1 MSETLD
7 GPLPAA
13 AAIAAPVDDGARHPA
28 TGRPAGRAEIAV
40 LMAASTMPIL
50 GAVLLSPVL
59 PTLQRAFA
67 GTPGVDALA
76 PLVLTAPAL
85 MIALLAPFA
94 GRVVDAVGR
103 KRLLVG
109 ALAVYAVVGTAPVF
123 LDSLPAILA
132 TRIGV
137 GITEA
142 AIMTCCTT
150 LLADYS
156 AGARRAKLFGLQ
168 TIVTTLAATVF
179 FGLGG
184 ALGSSDWR
192 TPFWLYLVGLPLAAL
207 AARLLWT
214 PTAPVRTGTDSAL
227 PPLPWRPM
235 LLPLGVTLVGGV
247 VFYTPIVELSFV
259 LDGLGV
265 TETAA
270 IGGFAALASLATAA
284 GAASFPRFVA
294 RGPRF
299 LLPAA
304 FGLAGLG
311 LLVMGLAPVVP
322 IAVLG
327 AVIASAGTGL
337 MLPSL
342 LTWVVSQLSFAE
354 RGRGTGRWTAAL
366 FLGEFLCPLL
376 VIALSGA
383 LSGIGVAVAVV
394 GALAVLL
401 AVVVRQLRLA

>member
-1 MSETLD
+1 MD
-7 GPLPAA
+7 APVPGA
-13 AAIAAPVDDGARHPA
+13 AAIAVPAATGALHPA
-28 TGRPAGRAEIAV
+28 TGRPAGRTEIAL
-40 LMAASTMPIL
+40 LMAASCMPIL

-67 GTPGVDALA
+67 DTPGVDALA

-85 MIALLAPFA
+85 LIALLAPIA
-94 GRVVDAVGR
+94 GRLVDAVGR

-109 ALAVYAVVGTAPVF
+109 ALAVYAVVGTAPVL

-132 TRIGV
+132 TRVGV

-150 LLADYS
+150 LIADYS

-184 ALGSSDWR
+184 ALGSNDWR

-207 AARLLWT
+207 AAWRLWT
-214 PTAPVRTGTDSAL
+214 PTAPVRTTADAAL

-259 LDGLGV
+259 LDALGV
-265 TETAA
+265 TATAT
-270 IGGFAALASLATAA
+270 IGGLAALASLATAA
-284 GAASFPRFVA
+284 GAASFSRVVH
-294 RGPRF
+294 RGPGF
-299 LLPAA
+299 LLPVA

-322 IAVLG
+322 VAVLG
-327 AVIASAGTGL
+327 AVVASAGTGL

-342 LTWVVSQLSFAE
+342 LTWVVSRLSFAE
-354 RGRGTGRWTAAL
+354 RGRGTGRFTAAL
-366 FLGEFLCPLL
+366 FLGEFVCPLL

-383 LSGIGVAVAVV
+383 LSGIPAAVAVV
-394 GALAVLL
+394 GGIAVVLAVG
-401 AVVVRQLRLA
+401 VRRLRVS

>member
-1 MSETLD
+1 MSQTLD
-7 GPLPAA
+7 GPVPGAA
-13 AAIAAPVDDGARHPA
+13 ATALD
-28 TGRPAGRAEIAV
+28 TGRCTRPPGAPPVGRRSPSSWRQLHADPRRGAAVAG
-40 LMAASTMPIL
+40 AAH
-50 GAVLLSPVL
+50 
-59 PTLQRAFA
+59 LQRAFA

-85 MIALLAPFA
+85 MIALLAPVA
-94 GRVVDAVGR
+94 GRIVDAVGR

-109 ALAVYAVVGTAPVF
+109 ALAVYAVLGTAPVL
-123 LDSLPAILA
+123 LDSLPAVLA

-150 LLADYS
+150 LIADYS

-192 TPFWLYLVGLPLAAL
+192 TPFWLYLVGLPLAGL
-207 AARLLWT
+207 AALLVWT
-214 PTAPVRTGTDSAL
+214 PAVPPRSTTAL
-227 PPLPWRPM
+227 PPLPWRRM
-235 LLPLGVTLVGGV
+235 LVPLAVSLVGGV
-247 VFYTPIVELSFV
+247 VFYTPIVELAYV

-270 IGGFAALASLATAA
+270 IGGIAAVASWPPRPARRPSRGSPAAARRSAAA
-284 GAASFPRFVA
+284 GLRPGRARPGRDGSGPGRPVA
-294 RGPRF
+294 
-299 LLPAA
+299 
-304 FGLAGLG
+304 
-311 LLVMGLAPVVP
+311 VVG
-322 IAVLG
+322 AVL
-327 AVIASAGTGL
+327 ASAGTGI

-342 LTWVVSQLSFAE
+342 LTWVVSGLALEE

-383 LSGIGVAVAVV
+383 LSGIAAAVAVV
-394 GALAVLL
+394 GGISVLV

>member
-1 MSETLD
+1 MSETI
-7 GPLPAA
+7 PAA
-13 AAIAAPVDDGARHPA
+13 AAVAAPDTGALHPS
-28 TGRPAGRAEIAV
+28 TGRPAGKPAIAV
-40 LMAASTMPIL
+40 LMAASCMPIL

-67 GTPGVDALA
+67 DTPGVDALA

-85 MIALLAPFA
+85 VIALLAPVA
-94 GRVVDAVGR
+94 GRIVDAVGR

-109 ALAVYAVVGTAPVF
+109 SLVLYAILGTAPVL
-123 LDSLPAILA
+123 LDSLPAVLA
-132 TRIGV
+132 TRVGV
-137 GITEA
+137 GVAEA

-150 LLADYS
+150 LIADYS

-184 ALGSSDWR
+184 ALGSNDWR
-192 TPFWLYLVGLPLAAL
+192 TPFWLYLVALPLAGL
-207 AARLLWT
+207 AAVLLWT
-214 PTAPVRTGTDSAL
+214 PTVPPGTDGAL
-227 PPLPWRPM
+227 PPLPWRRM
-235 LLPLGVTLVGGV
+235 LVPLGISLVGGI
-247 VFYTPIVELSFV
+247 VFYTPIVELSYV
-259 LDGLGV
+259 LDDLGV

-270 IGGFAALASLATAA
+270 IGGMAALASLATAA
-284 GAASFPRFVA
+284 GAASFPRLVA

-299 LLPAA
+299 LLPTA
-304 FGLAGLG
+304 FGLAGIG
-311 LLVMGLAPVVP
+311 LVVMGLAPVVP
-322 IAVLG
+322 VAVLG

-342 LTWVVSQLSFAE
+342 LTWVVSGLSLAE

-376 VIALSGA
+376 VIAVSGA
-383 LSGIGVAVAVV
+383 LSGIAAAVAVV
-394 GALAVLL
+394 GVLSVVV

>member
-1 MSETLD
+1 VSQTLD
-7 GPLPAA
+7 GPVPGAA
-13 AAIAAPVDDGARHPA
+13 ATGLDTADVGALHPV
-28 TGRPAGRAEIAV
+28 TGRPAGRAAIAV
-40 LMAASTMPIL
+40 LMAASCMPIL

-85 MIALLAPFA
+85 MIALLAPVA
-94 GRVVDAVGR
+94 GRIVDAVGR

-109 ALAVYAVVGTAPVF
+109 ALAVYAVLGAAPVL
-123 LDSLPAILA
+123 LDSLPAVLA
-132 TRIGV
+132 TRVGV

-150 LLADYS
+150 LIADYS
-156 AGARRAKLFGLQ
+156 AGSRRAKLFGLQ

-184 ALGSSDWR
+184 ALGSDDWR
-192 TPFWLYLVGLPLAAL
+192 TPFWLYLVGLPLAVL
-207 AARLLWT
+207 AAVLVWT
-214 PTAPVRTGTDSAL
+214 PTAPARVAGAL
-227 PPLPWRPM
+227 PPLPWRRM
-235 LLPLGVTLVGGV
+235 LVPLAVSLVGGV
-247 VFYTPIVELSFV
+247 VFYTPIVELSYV

-270 IGGFAALASLATAA
+270 IGGIAAIASLATAA
-284 GAASFPRFVA
+284 GAASFPRIA
-294 RGPRF
+294 RRGPAF
-299 LLPAA
+299 LLPLA
-304 FGLAGLG
+304 FGLAGVG
-311 LLVMGLAPVVP
+311 LVVMGLAPAVPVAVV
-322 IAVLG
+322 G
-327 AVIASAGTGL
+327 AVVASAGTGIL
-337 MLPSL
+337 LPSL
-342 LTWVVSQLSFAE
+342 LTWVISHLALAE

-383 LSGIGVAVAVV
+383 LSGIAVAVAVV
-394 GALAVLL
+394 GGLS
-401 AVVVRQLRLA
+401 VVVAVAVKALRPA